1 MKLYLSTDTK
11 KRGGYI
17 EDHGVIGNEAPDGW
31 RLATVWERIWW
42 EIFHARFSF
51 FDWVLMAAVLVVYL
65 QLTR

>member
-1 MKLYLSTDTK
+1 MRLYLSTDTK

-17 EDHGVIGNEAPDGW
+17 EDHGDNGVPDGW

-42 EIFHARFSF
+42 EIFHSRFSF